1 MTLYVYKPSATNIQS
16 LVGFHSSLFPPP
28 HTQALI
34 GGPQRTVRLPSV
46 LLVARMML
54 DDLQGCHWMLPPSC
68 GDGEAAASDATA
80 RSDAAAF
87 SDAAAATPAASSSS
101 GSRTIEE
108 AVKVYA
114 GLLTWCSN
122 QKAIVANTG
131 PSGTDEE
138 EFRSWLLP
146 LFAELC
152 NSLSSASPQSVGAS
166 WASRL
171 QCGEAGLI
179 FLSRLC
185 HGRGFGRPVLDLLR
199 VHLNNSKKV
208 RCAGYSHAPFGPDIR
223 ADASFPCQCDKLG
236 SSYTGSC

>member
-1 MTLYVYKPSATNIQS
+1 MILRACIHKKPGWAST
-16 LVGFHSSLFPPP
+16 HPSSL
-28 HTQALI
+28 TQALI
-34 GGPQRTVRLPSV
+34 GGPQRTVRQPSV
-46 LLVARMML
+46 LLVARMIL
-54 DDLQGCHWMLPPSC
+54 DDLQGCHWMLPSSC

-87 SDAAAATPAASSSS
+87 SDAATATPAASSSPSSAS

-131 PSGTDEE
+131 PSGMDEE